1 MAWTQNQRR
10 FSADILHRLG
20 APVTPANLAALAA
33 WQRSEGGSARFNPF
47 NTTQTMPGAGS
58 YNSIGVRNYTSYA
71 QGLNATVKTITNGR
85 YGAVISA
92 LRHGRNPYAVA
103 SAVGN
108 SPWGSSGSLMTS
120 VLRGMGGN
128 WPAPPRGGGG
138 PSRGANRIQQVISFA
153 RHQLGEPY
161 VWGGTGPSGWDCSG
175 IVYAAY
181 RHAGYQGIGRT
192 TYDQIKQGHAVSQ
205 GNLQPGDIV
214 FSSPHH
220 EGLYIG
226 NGRVLSAPHT
236 GATVHILPLASFGF
250 YAARRL
256 IKGGGG
262 VVPPRGGIGGVSP
275 SGLPAP
281 SPAQMRA
288 LAQSQFQTGLA
299 SAKAMSR
306 QALANFKPPDLTAP
320 IPVSET
326 QLAAMGRG
334 SEAPGVERLAQT
346 TDMLGQIKASA
357 WQKSG
362 LGGLA
367 VGGP

>member
-1 MAWTQNQRR
+1 MAWTTNQRR

-20 APVTPANLAALAA
+20 APVTAANMAALAA

-85 YGAVISA
+85 YGAIISA
-92 LRHGRNPYAVA
+92 LRRGSNPYAVA
-103 SAVGN
+103 SAVGS

-128 WPAPPRGGGG
+128 WPQPPRGGGG
-138 PSRGANRIQQVISFA
+138 VSPGTNKIQQVIKFA
-153 RHQLGEPY
+153 KAQLGEPY

-192 TYDQIKQGHAVSQ
+192 TYDQIKQGHAVSL
-205 GNLQPGDIV
+205 GHLLPGDVV
-214 FSSPHH
+214 FAGTGH

-226 NGRVLSAPHT
+226 NGKILSAPHT
-236 GATVHILPLASFGF
+236 GANVHIIPISAFG
-250 YAARRL
+250 ATSARRL

-262 VVPPRGGIGGVSP
+262 IVPPRGIGGVSP
-275 SGLPAP
+275 SGLPVP
-281 SPAQMRA
+281 SAAQMRA
-288 LAQSQFQTGLA
+288 LAQSQMNTSLA
-299 SAKAMSR
+299 MAKGMSK
-306 QALANFKPPDLTAP
+306 QALNQFKPPDLTAP
-320 IPVSET
+320 IPVSGV
-326 QLAAMGRG
+326 QMRG
-334 SEAPGVERLAQT
+334 VGQGEEAPGVASLQVA
-346 TDMLGQIKASA
+346 TDMLGQIKQQA
-357 WQKSG
+357 WRKAG
-362 LGGLA
+362 LGELA
-367 VGGP
+367 IGGP